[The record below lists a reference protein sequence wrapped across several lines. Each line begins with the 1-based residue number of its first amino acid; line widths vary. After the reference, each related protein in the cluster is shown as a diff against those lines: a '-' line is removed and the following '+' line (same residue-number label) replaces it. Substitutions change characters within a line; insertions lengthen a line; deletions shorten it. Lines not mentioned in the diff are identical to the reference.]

1 MKKKPHRAGYTTKH
15 RALERYS
22 ICGTLILF
30 VVEILS
36 GSTVEKKKKY
46 FFFFLFDM
54 QGGLY

>member
-1 MKKKPHRAGYTTKH
+1 LNGKKLHRAGYTTKH

-36 GSTVEKKKKY
+36 GSTVEKKKKAI
-46 FFFFLFDM
+46 FFLFDM
-54 QGGLY
+54 QGGLN